1 VVTRKKETIKK
12 EVNVLNSFKKKT
24 NTEKIIIVTGATGF
38 SGAKSKDD
46 AMWTYSCPIT
56 AWKRVSESILIEE
69 RKLILKGE
77 RSSFE
82 NLISQIKCDS
92 IYKVLVTVDN
102 GQFNLVKIIDKSSDS
117 EMDAFLAQQIAPIYL
132 EDEELGEF
140 VLERSVNWFEKT
152 IDWLGTEVTICFSND
167 EKNFHQI
174 IQDIRSVM
182 SEKVEW
188 DTKVRVF
195 VADDLLDY
203 RNETCLQE
211 GEEPLTHDDFQ
222 KRIVLNSISFRHN
235 GQIEFWFGDDD
246 IFFGHLLTVNAQI
259 NSGCISVDIN
269 G

>member
-1 VVTRKKETIKK
+1 M
-12 EVNVLNSFKKKT
+12 LNLFKKKT
-24 NTEKIIIVTGATGF
+24 DAEKIIIVTGATGF
-38 SGAKSKDD
+38 SGAKAKGDT
-46 AMWTYSCPIT
+46 MWTYSCPIT
-56 AWKRVSESILIEE
+56 AWKRVSEPILIEE
-69 RKLILKGE
+69 RKLILKGQ

-92 IYKVLVTVDN
+92 IYQVLVTVDN

-117 EMDAFLAQQIAPIYL
+117 EMDAFLAKQIAPIYYQ
-132 EDEELGEF
+132 DEQLGEF
-140 VLERSVNWFEKT
+140 VLDRSVNWFEKT

-167 EKNFHQI
+167 KKNLNQI
-174 IQDIRSVM
+174 IQEVRSVIND
-182 SEKVEW
+182 KVKW
-188 DTKVRVF
+188 DKQVRVF

-203 RNETCLQE
+203 RNETCLQD
-211 GEEPLTHDDFQ
+211 GEEPLTHEDFQ
-222 KRIVLNSISFRHN
+222 KRIELNSISFRHD